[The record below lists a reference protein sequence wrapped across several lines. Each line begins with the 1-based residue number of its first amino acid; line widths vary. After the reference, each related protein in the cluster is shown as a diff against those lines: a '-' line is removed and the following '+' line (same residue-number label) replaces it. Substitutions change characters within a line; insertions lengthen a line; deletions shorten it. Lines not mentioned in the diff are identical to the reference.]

1 MIRLV
6 IIFLTIINS
15 YIFGQQCFSNAGQ
28 DKTVCGGKK
37 VGSNY
42 RVYLDGT
49 GSSITNGSLNYEW
62 SSLDNG
68 ISFSSSQSRRAEPY
82 FNYPQ
87 SLTEDK
93 EFRIQLR
100 VYDDDEICEDFD
112 TVLVVCQANMCPI
125 PDLGDDLIVS
135 SGCELNVLLDASGSS
150 DPDDSDLN
158 FNWLSLD
165 GLNAN
170 IINSTSSICSFN
182 FPLISS
188 DQEYKFSVTIDDS
201 ENFITD
207 TIAVMYLKNAAPIAD
222 AGSDFITCESKF
234 TITAK
239 NSYDEDW
246 NGLAYSWSVINGN
259 L

>member
-1 MIRLV
+1 MIRSV

-15 YIFGQQCFSNAGQ
+15 YILGQQCFSDAGQ

-49 GSSITNGSLNYEW
+49 NSSITNGSLNYEW
-62 SSLDNG
+62 SSLDDG

-93 EFRIQLR
+93 QFRIQLR

-135 SGCELNVLLDASGSS
+135 SGCEINVSLDASGSS

-182 FPLISS
+182 FPSISS
-188 DQEYKFSVTIDDS
+188 S
-201 ENFITD
+201 
-207 TIAVMYLKNAAPIAD
+207 
-222 AGSDFITCESKF
+222 
-234 TITAK
+234 
-239 NSYDEDW
+239 
-246 NGLAYSWSVINGN
+246 
-259 L
+259 

>member
-1 MIRLV
+1 MIRSV

-15 YIFGQQCFSNAGQ
+15 YIFGQQCFSDAGQ

-49 GSSITNGSLNYEW
+49 NSSITNGSLNYEW
-62 SSLDNG
+62 SSLDDG

-93 EFRIQLR
+93 QFRIQLR

-112 TVLVVCQANMCPI
+112 TVLVVCKANMCPI

-135 SGCELNVLLDASGSS
+135 SGCELTMFAFKPSKDSQLKFRSESSGSEDPDASKRTFNPQPLLTIRSS
-150 DPDDSDLN
+150 PRSGMGHI
-158 FNWLSLD
+158 F
-165 GLNAN
+165 A
-170 IINSTSSICSFN
+170 
-182 FPLISS
+182 
-188 DQEYKFSVTIDDS
+188 
-201 ENFITD
+201 
-207 TIAVMYLKNAAPIAD
+207 
-222 AGSDFITCESKF
+222 
-234 TITAK
+234 
-239 NSYDEDW
+239 
-246 NGLAYSWSVINGN
+246 
-259 L
+259 